1 MKKILFLLFLYAFTI
16 NAIYSQN
23 NVDYGNWIKERP
35 QRASANYDPYE
46 FGRLE
51 DTPAPKGY
59 KPFYISHYG
68 RHGSRSDWGDKHY
81 NTLIDVLEQAGNQ
94 GLLTADGDSLLSAA
108 KRVLAGYDGM
118 DGRLTKRG
126 AIEHYRIAE
135 RMFKRY
141 PKVFKNGN
149 REIRAVSSMVPRCLV
164 SMAAFTSS
172 LSACDKKLHI
182 SWDTGERMQKYISND
197 VPGAVKSSCSIYLD
211 SLLKNNEKD
220 TLFFMNKI
228 FNNPEKASALV
239 GDKILFQ
246 KDIFNTAKVAKSFDV
261 DTDIYGILPLSM
273 VLYWGAYYNTKMYLS
288 NCNSV
293 EYGDIV
299 LPLARPLV
307 KDIVNKADDVMANG
321 TVAADLRFGHDY
333 PLLKLASL
341 MGLDGVG
348 DRLNYKEVGNKW
360 FGAAYTCFAANI
372 QIVFYRNKK
381 GNVLVKLLLNEKET
395 MLKDIKPYNG
405 PYYRWSDVRAYWLGK

>member
-1 MKKILFLLFLYAFTI
+1 MCI
-16 NAIYSQN
+16 
-23 NVDYGNWIKERP
+23 R
-35 QRASANYDPYE
+35 
-46 FGRLE
+46 
-51 DTPAPKGY
+51 
-59 KPFYISHYG
+59 
-68 RHGSRSDWGDKHY
+68 
-81 NTLIDVLEQAGNQ
+81 
-94 GLLTADGDSLLSAA
+94 DS
-108 KRVLAGYDGM
+108 
-118 DGRLTKRG
+118 
-126 AIEHYRIAE
+126 
-135 RMFKRY
+135 
-141 PKVFKNGN
+141 
-149 REIRAVSSMVPRCLV
+149 
-164 SMAAFTSS
+164 
-172 LSACDKKLHI
+172 
-182 SWDTGERMQKYISND
+182 
-197 VPGAVKSSCSIYLD
+197 
-211 SLLKNNEKD
+211 
-220 TLFFMNKI
+220 
-228 FNNPEKASALV
+228 
-239 GDKILFQ
+239 
-246 KDIFNTAKVAKSFDV
+246 
-261 DTDIYGILPLSM
+261 
-273 VLYWGAYYNTKMYLS
+273 YWGAYYNTKMYLG

>member
-1 MKKILFLLFLYAFTI
+1 MKKILFLLFLYAFTT
-16 NAIYSQN
+16 NVIYAQN
-23 NVDYGNWIKERP
+23 NLDYGNWIKERP

-46 FGRLE
+46 FGILE

-81 NTLIDVLEQAGNQ
+81 KTLIDVLEQAGNQ

-172 LSACDKKLHI
+172 LSACDKKLLFFL
-182 SWDTGERMQKYISND
+182 TF
-197 VPGAVKSSCSIYLD
+197 P
-211 SLLKNNEKD
+211 EKD
-220 TLFFMNKI
+220 I
-228 FNNPEKASALV
+228 P
-239 GDKILFQ
+239 
-246 KDIFNTAKVAKSFDV
+246 
-261 DTDIYGILPLSM
+261 
-273 VLYWGAYYNTKMYLS
+273 
-288 NCNSV
+288 
-293 EYGDIV
+293 
-299 LPLARPLV
+299 
-307 KDIVNKADDVMANG
+307 
-321 TVAADLRFGHDY
+321 
-333 PLLKLASL
+333 
-341 MGLDGVG
+341 
-348 DRLNYKEVGNKW
+348 
-360 FGAAYTCFAANI
+360 
-372 QIVFYRNKK
+372 
-381 GNVLVKLLLNEKET
+381 
-395 MLKDIKPYNG
+395 
-405 PYYRWSDVRAYWLGK
+405 